1 VVKRAA
7 GLLCLALAVAGCGG
21 DDEETKQMLPPGRTI
36 VATGELLPRTSLF
49 GDPVT
54 ARVVVAVDRRRI
66 DPDELALNG
75 RFTPY
80 ERVGDVEVQRRDVG
94 HETQLV
100 YTVPLR
106 CDEFACLPREGRAT
120 FRFKPA
126 RLGAA
131 LVRWPAL
138 EVGSRINLSEQQA
151 LRFRANLAPLPEST
165 SRVSPTLVAI
175 VAFSLAGVLTLL
187 AGFLV
192 ARVAR
197 RAWRRKP
204 ALDLPP
210 VERAL
215 LLLEWTRNRVNGMDR
230 RRALE
235 LLAGALEGE
244 DRRELAG
251 EARALA
257 WSDDSPSPEQ
267 ATRLARRVKEA
278 RGPAG

>member
-1 VVKRAA
+1 LVTRAA
-7 GLLCLALAVAGCGG
+7 GVLCLVLAVAGCGG
-21 DDEETKQMLPPGRTI
+21 GDEETKQMLPPGRTI

-54 ARVVVAVDRRRI
+54 ARVVAAVDRRRI
-66 DPDELALNG
+66 DPDGLALNA

-80 ERVGDVEVQRRDVG
+80 ERVGDVQVRRRDVG

-106 CDEFACLPREGRAT
+106 CDEVSCLPRDGRVM
-120 FRFKPA
+120 FRFRPA

-131 LVRWPAL
+131 LVRWPPL

-151 LRFRANLAPLPEST
+151 LRFRANLAPLPEAS
-165 SRVSPTLVAI
+165 SRVSPTFVGVA
-175 VAFSLAGVLTLL
+175 AFSLAGLLVLL
-187 AGFLV
+187 AAFLV
-192 ARVAR
+192 ARVAL

-215 LLLEWTRNRVNGMDR
+215 RLLEWTRNRVDGMDR

-244 DRRELAG
+244 GRRELAG

-278 RGPAG
+278 RGATG

>member
-1 VVKRAA
+1 VVRRTV
-7 GLLCLALAVAGCGG
+7 GLLCLVLAVAGCGG
-21 DDEETKQMLPPGRTI
+21 DEETKQMLPPGRTI

-54 ARVVVAVDRRRI
+54 ARVVAAVDRRRI
-66 DPDELALNG
+66 DPDGLALTT

-80 ERVGDVEVQRRDVG
+80 ERVGDVQVRRRDVG

-106 CDEFACLPREGRAT
+106 CDESTCLPREGRVT
-120 FRFKPA
+120 FRFQPA

-151 LRFRANLAPLPEST
+151 LRFRATLAPLPAAT
-165 SRVSPTLVAI
+165 SRVSPTALAVA
-175 VAFSLAGVLTLL
+175 AFSLAGLLVLL
-187 AGFLV
+187 AAFLV
-192 ARVAR
+192 GRVGL

-235 LLAGALEGE
+235 LLAGALESEG
-244 DRRELAG
+244 RRELAG

-257 WSDDSPSPEQ
+257 WSDDSPSPEE
-267 ATRLARRVKEA
+267 ATRLARRVKED
-278 RGPAG
+278 RGAAG